1 MLEETKK
8 VVEKTQTE
16 FNENLEVNYPHNYEE
31 EKNLTFEWN
40 AKIKRKLE
48 TKQRRKWIK
57 FKNKRL
63 TTRSNL
69 NKESSNR
76 VTSNTEVEIAPMDI
90 VSSNQDQQ
98 SNFPSEEQLKFITDN
113 RHQRKKNR
121 TYADAAVNIP
131 DDPAVFSTTNESSRS
146 KLGNKTLLTSEE
158 LRGIYDIL
166 IFDEPKVVNTR
177 PSVLST
183 NTSISENTSASYRAN
198 CPRLEV
204 ASKNNFVSRLD
215 EELLSVLVDL

>member
-57 FKNKRL
+57 FKNKRV

-121 TYADAAVNIP
+121 KYADAAVDIP
-131 DDPAVFSTTNESSRS
+131 DDSAVFSTTNELSRS
-146 KLGNKTLLTSEE
+146 KLDNKTVLTSEE